1 MPNSLDDFPDQL
13 AVCAADL
20 AEHPAVAK
28 FYRDLASKIELD
40 GVPHRYD
47 LLEWIIGYDWP

>member
-1 MPNSLDDFPDQL
+1 MPNPLDDFPDQL

-20 AEHPAVAK
+20 AEHPAIAK